1 MTVAE
6 AVRPRLSVA
15 DTVPQALAS
24 AEVSA
29 RGLVTRIPHPEAGW
43 VPNLTPPARL
53 KDTPVV
59 DPVPAPRLGQH
70 TQDVLKEVL
79 GFDDQRIAQL
89 KAAGAFGAG

>member
-1 MTVAE
+1 
-6 AVRPRLSVA
+6 
-15 DTVPQALAS
+15 
-24 AEVSA
+24 
-29 RGLVTRIPHPEAGW
+29 
-43 VPNLTPPARL
+43 
-53 KDTPVV
+53 V